1 MVCSTPWRGRGV
13 VVPSPTTPGYSARRF
28 LTGGETEDKCATS
41 FDLFSD
47 PDPDPDP
54 GSFLPPIGSKVSA
67 SRTLCE
73 EVSTNRWCVA
83 KKSAPKIG
91 FETAARMNGT
101 SKKILPL
108 KQTDL

>member
-1 MVCSTPWRGRGV
+1 MLNTVERAWCCGAITDNTRKFGKEVSN
-13 VVPSPTTPGYSARRF
+13 RRRNRRQVRDQF
-28 LTGGETEDKCATS
+28 R
-41 FDLFSD
+41 FFSD

-91 FETAARMNGT
+91 FETAGRMNGT